1 MNNQI
6 TGREVTMTDLNL
18 VIMLRQAAEVGARR
32 ALIGAGLESPTIRR
46 KEAIARYGQN
56 DVDRWQKEGLV
67 KPIHDGYRSGYRYS
81 VIELMSAALQSN
93 RRTYMSVAERRQ
105 A

>member
-46 KEAIARYGQN
+46 KDAITRYGQN

-81 VIELMSAALQSN
+81 VIELMTAALQSN